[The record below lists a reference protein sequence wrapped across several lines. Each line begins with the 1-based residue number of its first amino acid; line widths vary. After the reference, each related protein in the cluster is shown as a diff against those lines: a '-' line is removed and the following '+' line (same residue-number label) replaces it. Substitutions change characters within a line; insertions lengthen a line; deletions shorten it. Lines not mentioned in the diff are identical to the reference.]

1 MQKPLYELKE
11 NPLSRAIYGDETDVD
26 DLAKSLKET
35 GQLTPLLIKPDG
47 TILSGHRRYR
57 AAYKESRK
65 GVAA

>member
-35 GQLTPLLIKPDG
+35 TPLKWPAEEIW
-47 TILSGHRRYR
+47 

>member
-1 MQKPLYELKE
+1 MQKPIYELKE

-35 GQLTPLLIKPDG
+35 TPLKWPAEEIW
-47 TILSGHRRYR
+47 
-57 AAYKESRK
+57 AAYRESRK